1 VGGTPAARLNARMSE
16 MTTRRLG
23 AGGPAVAAIGL
34 GCIGMTGF
42 YGPVDEAEALRTLH
56 RALDLGCTF
65 WDSSDAYGPHTNELL
80 LSRVLRTR
88 RDETFVTTKFGV
100 TIDPRTLARSV
111 DGRPE
116 HVRRS
121 CEASLRRLG
130 VDHID
135 LYYQHRVDPA
145 VPIEETVGAM
155 AELVRDGKVRHLGL
169 SEPGAATV
177 RRAHAVH
184 PLAAVQVEYSL
195 WSRDPERDLLPVLR
209 ELGIAL
215 VAYAPI
221 GHGFLSG
228 RVRCR
233 DDLAA
238 VDFRR
243 GQPRFAE
250 DNLRANL
257 DLLARVEEIAA
268 ERGATPA
275 QVAIAWTLHR
285 GPDVIPVPGS
295 SRVAH
300 LEENLAAAQLQLGD
314 ADLDRLERLPAA
326 RGERY
331 DPGGMRAVGL

>member
-1 VGGTPAARLNARMSE
+1 MYAMSE
-16 MTTRRLG
+16 TTTRRLG
-23 AGGPAVAAIGL
+23 AGGPAVAPIGL

-42 YGPVDEAEALRTLH
+42 YGPVDEAEALRTLR

-65 WDSSDAYGPHTNELL
+65 WDSSDAYGPYTNELL

-88 RDETFVTTKFGV
+88 RDEAFVTTKFGV

-121 CEASLRRLG
+121 CDASLRRLG

-169 SEPGAATV
+169 SEPGPTTV

-184 PLAAVQVEYSL
+184 PLAAVQTEYSL
-195 WSRDPERDLLPVLR
+195 WSRDAERDLLPVLR

-221 GHGFLSG
+221 GHGFLTG
-228 RVRCR
+228 GVRSR

-238 VDFRR
+238 IDFRR
-243 GQPRFAE
+243 AQPRFAE

-257 DLLARVEEIAA
+257 DLLAVLEEVAT
-268 ERGATPA
+268 ERCATPA
-275 QVAIAWTLHR
+275 QVAIAWTLHA
-285 GPDVIPVPGS
+285 GPATIPIPGS

-300 LEENLAAAQLQLGD
+300 LEENLAAARLELGD
-314 ADLDRLERLPAA
+314 ADLARLERLAA
-326 RGERY
+326 PRGQRY
-331 DPGGMRAVGL
+331 DPAGMRTVGL